1 MRPME
6 LLHQVSSQLST
17 TNESDLSLNLC
28 QDRKFQ
34 MIIPFPTVPI
44 LTVFIIP

>member
-1 MRPME
+1 ME
-6 LLHQVSSQLST
+6 LFHQVSSQLST
-17 TNESDLSLNLC
+17 INDIQFELSQKLC

-44 LTVFIIP
+44 LIVFIIP

>member
-1 MRPME
+1 ME

-17 TNESDLSLNLC
+17 TNEFELSQNLY

-34 MIIPFPTVPI
+34 TIIPFPTVPI
-44 LTVFIIP
+44 LTVFITP

>member
-1 MRPME
+1 ME

-17 TNESDLSLNLC
+17 TNEFELSQNLC
-28 QDRKFQ
+28 KDRKFQ

-44 LTVFIIP
+44 LTVFITP